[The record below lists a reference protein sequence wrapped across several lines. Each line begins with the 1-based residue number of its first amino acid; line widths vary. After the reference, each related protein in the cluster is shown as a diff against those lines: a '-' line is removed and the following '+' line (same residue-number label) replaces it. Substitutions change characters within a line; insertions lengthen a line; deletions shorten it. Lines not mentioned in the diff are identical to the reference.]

1 VTASERVAANEAM
14 FRQLNERL
22 ADLLDE
28 LGADADNF
36 EIFCECG
43 DDSCVERITIQRDV
57 YEQAR
62 KHPDRFIVVAEH
74 VVPGLERAVVE
85 APGFRVIEK
94 HPAEAAI
101 ARATDPRA

>member
-1 VTASERVAANEAM
+1 M

-28 LGADADNF
+28 LGADADSF

-43 DDSCVERITIQRDV
+43 DDSCVERITVQRDV
-57 YEQAR
+57 YEQTR
-62 KHPDRFIVVAEH
+62 RHPDRFIVVTDH
-74 VVPGLERAVVE
+74 VVPSLERPMLE
-85 APGFRVIEK
+85 APGFQVIEK
-94 HPAEAAI
+94 HPAEAGI